1 MHKPMTLS
9 LVPSRDGA
17 VYLVLDNFGG
27 SDGPTARPIRREPTG
42 RPSWPISSP
51 AYEHPV
57 RVVAFNTAEG
67 CAHDVTAEIAR
78 EALLGADHELAP
90 AVRDFLE
97 RAP

>member
-9 LVPSRDGA
+9 LVPSRDGT

-51 AYEHPV
+51 S
-57 RVVAFNTAEG
+57 
-67 CAHDVTAEIAR
+67 
-78 EALLGADHELAP
+78 LGHGLNCSEPRLP
-90 AVRDFLE
+90 G
-97 RAP
+97 